1 MGLLDGDGH
10 LLCHHFTGT
19 WFGKERQPGERGQA
33 FRLSFLQAVP
43 ASCTMFGGG
52 AWIEDGGCEEE
63 DADLPGSQD
72 LSERGLGVE
81 ERADEAI
88 STSSRVRGTL
98 ALGDVCQSACLHC
111 TKERHEVWG
120 GDAGD

>member
-1 MGLLDGDGH
+1 MDEDRG
-10 LLCHHFTGT
+10 C
-19 WFGKERQPGERGQA
+19 GEEN
-33 FRLSFLQAVP
+33 V
-43 ASCTMFGGG
+43 
-52 AWIEDGGCEEE
+52 
-63 DADLPGSQD
+63 DLPGSQD

-81 ERADEAI
+81 ERVDEAI
-88 STSSRVRGTL
+88 LTSSRVRGTL

>member
-1 MGLLDGDGH
+1 MGRNGNLENVAKRFVSVL
-10 LLCHHFTGT
+10 
-19 WFGKERQPGERGQA
+19 
-33 FRLSFLQAVP
+33 LQAVP

-111 TKERHEVWG
+111 TKERQEVRG
-120 GDAGD
+120 GDSGD

>member
-1 MGLLDGDGH
+1 
-10 LLCHHFTGT
+10 
-19 WFGKERQPGERGQA
+19 
-33 FRLSFLQAVP
+33 
-43 ASCTMFGGG
+43 MFGGG
-52 AWIEDGGCEEE
+52 ALIEDGGCEEE
-63 DADLPGSQD
+63 DADLLGSQD

-81 ERADEAI
+81 ERADEVV

-120 GDAGD
+120 GDAVD

>member
-1 MGLLDGDGH
+1 
-10 LLCHHFTGT
+10 
-19 WFGKERQPGERGQA
+19 
-33 FRLSFLQAVP
+33 
-43 ASCTMFGGG
+43 MFGGG

-72 LSERGLGVE
+72 LSERGLEVE

-88 STSSRVRGTL
+88 LTSSCVCGTL

>member
-1 MGLLDGDGH
+1 
-10 LLCHHFTGT
+10 
-19 WFGKERQPGERGQA
+19 
-33 FRLSFLQAVP
+33 
-43 ASCTMFGGG
+43 MFGGG

-98 ALGDVCQSACLHC
+98 ALGDVVKVRASIAQRRGMRCG
-111 TKERHEVWG
+111 EVMRVTRG
-120 GDAGD
+120 RS

>member
-1 MGLLDGDGH
+1 MEVGLLDGDGH
-10 LLCHHFTGT
+10 L
-19 WFGKERQPGERGQA
+19 PGLGRNGNLENVAKRFVSVFSKQCLLHVPCLGAGHGLKMRAVRGRMQ
-33 FRLSFLQAVP
+33 
-43 ASCTMFGGG
+43 T
-52 AWIEDGGCEEE
+52 
-63 DADLPGSQD
+63 LPGSQD

>member
-1 MGLLDGDGH
+1 
-10 LLCHHFTGT
+10 
-19 WFGKERQPGERGQA
+19 
-33 FRLSFLQAVP
+33 
-43 ASCTMFGGG
+43 MFGGG

-81 ERADEAI
+81 EEADEAI

-98 ALGDVCQSACLHC
+98 AL
-111 TKERHEVWG
+111 EVVKVRASIAQMRG
-120 GDAGD
+120 MRCEAVMRLTRGRS

>member
-1 MGLLDGDGH
+1 MGRKDNLENVAKRFVSVL
-10 LLCHHFTGT
+10 
-19 WFGKERQPGERGQA
+19 
-33 FRLSFLQAVP
+33 LQAVP
-43 ASCTMFGGG
+43 APCTVFGGG

-111 TKERHEVWG
+111 TKERHEVWR

>member
-1 MGLLDGDGH
+1 MGRNGNLENVAKR
-10 LLCHHFTGT
+10 FV
-19 WFGKERQPGERGQA
+19 
-33 FRLSFLQAVP
+33 SVFLQTVP

-52 AWIEDGGCEEE
+52 AWIEDGGCEEKNV
-63 DADLPGSQD
+63 DLPGSQD

-98 ALGDVCQSACLHC
+98 ELGDVCQSACDSFSDVGENRVYFASKILTPCRMH
-111 TKERHEVWG
+111 
-120 GDAGD
+120 

>member
-1 MGLLDGDGH
+1 MGRNGNLENVAKRFVSVL
-10 LLCHHFTGT
+10 
-19 WFGKERQPGERGQA
+19 
-33 FRLSFLQAVP
+33 LQAVP